1 MEKTISNNTTNE
13 TSNNDTA
20 LDTNQTAN
28 DTNATSNVTAN
39 DVSESGMLDGLM
51 DALQDSPE
59 LMLMV
64 VVMAAMAAYIAYT
77 VPAVRMMVMPYLKKY
92 DEEILELL
100 DKNLTAAQ
108 VKAYEKLD
116 EAAQKHVKDAMLRNV
131 IMSAYDQNDD
141 KFATVVKTEL
151 KDALTEAK
159 KI

>member
-1 MEKTISNNTTNE
+1 MSNNTTNE
-13 TSNNDTA
+13 TSGNETV
-20 LDTNQTAN
+20 LDTNNTS
-28 DTNATSNVTAN
+28 TNGTTN

-59 LMLMV
+59 LMLAV
-64 VVMAAMAAYIAYT
+64 AVIGALVAYIAYT

-131 IMSAYDQNDD
+131 IMSVYDQNDD
-141 KFATVVKTEL
+141 KFVAVVKTEA
-151 KDALTEAK
+151 KDALAEAK
-159 KI
+159 KL

>member
-1 MEKTISNNTTNE
+1 MEKTMENNTTNE

-20 LDTNQTAN
+20 LDTNMT
-28 DTNATSNVTAN
+28 DSNATA
-39 DVSESGMLDGLM
+39 DEVSESGMLDGLM

-64 VVMAAMAAYIAYT
+64 AVMAAMAAYIAYT
-77 VPAVRMMVMPYLKKY
+77 VPAVRAMIMPLFKKY
-92 DEEILELL
+92 DEQILELL

-141 KFATVVKTEL
+141 KFVAVIKAEA
-151 KDALTEAK
+151 KDALAEAK
-159 KI
+159 KL

>member
-1 MEKTISNNTTNE
+1 MANNTTNE
-13 TSNNDTA
+13 TATNETA
-20 LDTNQTAN
+20 TNETA
-28 DTNATSNVTAN
+28 SNVTA
-39 DVSESGMLDGLM
+39 DEVSESGMLDGLM

-59 LMLMV
+59 LMLAV
-64 VVMAAMAAYIAYT
+64 AVIGALVAYIAYT

-131 IMSAYDQNDD
+131 IMSAYDQHDD
-141 KFATVVKTEL
+141 KFIAVVKTEA
-151 KDALTEAK
+151 KEALANAK
-159 KI
+159 KL

>member
-1 MEKTISNNTTNE
+1 MEKTMENNTTNE
-13 TSNNDTA
+13 TA
-20 LDTNQTAN
+20 TNETL
-28 DTNATSNVTAN
+28 SNVTA
-39 DVSESGMLDGLM
+39 DEVSESGMLDGLM

-64 VVMAAMAAYIAYT
+64 AVMAAMAAYIAYT
-77 VPAVRMMVMPYLKKY
+77 QPAVKALVMPYLKKY
-92 DEEILELL
+92 DEEILEIL

-141 KFATVVKTEL
+141 KFVAVVKAEA
-151 KDALTEAK
+151 KDALVEAK
-159 KI
+159 KL

>member
-1 MEKTISNNTTNE
+1 MEKTMSNNTTNE
-13 TSNNDTA
+13 TSGNDTV
-20 LDTNQTAN
+20 LDTNNTG
-28 DTNATSNVTAN
+28 TNGTT
-39 DVSESGMLDGLM
+39 DEVSESGMLDGLM

-59 LMLMV
+59 LMLAV
-64 VVMAAMAAYIAYT
+64 AVIGALVAYIAYT

-131 IMSAYDQNDD
+131 IMSAYDENDD
-141 KFATVVKTEL
+141 KFVAVIK
-151 KDALTEAK
+151 AEAK
-159 KI
+159 EALANAKQL

>member
-1 MEKTISNNTTNE
+1 MENNTTNE

-20 LDTNQTAN
+20 LDTNMTDSNGTAN
-28 DTNATSNVTAN
+28 E
-39 DVSESGMLDGLM
+39 VSESGMLDGLM

-64 VVMAAMAAYIAYT
+64 AVMAAMAAYIAYT
-77 VPAVRMMVMPYLKKY
+77 QPAVKALVMPYLKKY
-92 DEEILELL
+92 DEEILEIL